1 MSLSQDPVET
11 FRIEAN
17 DLFEQ
22 LEAALLDIENDP
34 DDKDLIDTAFRALHT
49 IKGSGAMFGFD
60 RAASFT
66 HHVEN
71 AFDMVRK
78 GTLQASPELV
88 NIALAARDHIRA
100 LIDDPDHADDVR
112 GELILE
118 ALARLVGAAPSSA
131 APSAPAPASPRP
143 EPQRTTWR
151 IHIKLAENALMS
163 GGNPLLLLDELRELG
178 DCSLVAVT
186 DSIPPIEELDPFSC
200 RMEWDAVLTTDRPR
214 SAIDDVFI
222 FVLDEMELRVEEVE
236 VEPKLLGEILVERGA
251 VTPEL
256 IQSAIEGQEKLG
268 DLLVKEGHLSSD
280 RLRAALAEQGHL
292 KTEQDR
298 AAGKEGGVIKV
309 QAEKLDELMDQVGEL
324 VIAQA
329 RLRQLAD
336 RGGDLALKSI
346 VEEIERLSGHLRDVS
361 MGIRMVPIGTLFGKF
376 RRLVR
381 DLSNELGK
389 QVQLSW
395 SGEETEIDKT
405 VIERLHDPLVHLIRN
420 SIDHGIEP
428 SAEQREMAGKPAE
441 GRVHLSAV
449 HSGAQVLI
457 SIRDDGR
464 GLDRDRIRAK
474 AEETGLVAPEQ
485 ELTDSE
491 LFHLIF
497 HPGFSTAQKIT
508 SVSGRGVGMDVVKR
522 MIDALRGTIDIE
534 SRPGEGA
541 TFTLRLPLTLAIIE
555 GLLVR
560 VAGERY
566 VLPLSAVEECIELS
580 PEDDARSTG
589 RDFLN
594 IRGDLVPFVR
604 LRSLF
609 DLHGA
614 ASPHPKVVVVSAGDF
629 RFGVVV
635 DQIIGGHQTVI
646 KSLSKLH
653 ADIPAF
659 SGATILGDGSV
670 ALILDV
676 PRLLDLSQSRESHL
690 KAS

>member
-1 MSLSQDPVET
+1 MSGTPDPVQT

-22 LEAALLDIENDP
+22 LESVLLDIEDDP
-34 DDKDLIDTAFRALHT
+34 GNKDLIDTAFRALHT

-60 RAASFT
+60 QAAAFT

-78 GTLQASPELV
+78 GKLSVSRELV
-88 NIALAARDHIRA
+88 EIALAAKDHIRG
-100 LIDDPDHADDVR
+100 LIDAPDEMDPVK

-118 ALARLVGAAPSSA
+118 DLARLVGGDFSRAPS
-131 APSAPAPASPRP
+131 PAPTATPKP
-143 EPQRTTWR
+143 EIKRTTYR
-151 IHIKLAENALMS
+151 IHIGLAQNSLMT
-163 GGNPLLLLDELRELG
+163 GCNPLLLLDELRALG
-178 DCSLVAVT
+178 DCSVIAVT
-186 DSIPPIEELDPFSC
+186 GTVPALEEIDPFGC
-200 RMEWDAVLTTDRPR
+200 YLQWDCVLTTEHPR

-222 FVLDEMELRVEEVE
+222 FVLDDMELRVEEVE
-236 VEPKLLGEILVERGA
+236 VEPKRLGEILVERGA
-251 VTPEL
+251 ITPEL
-256 IQSAIEGQEKLG
+256 VRTVVDGQEKLG
-268 DLLVKEGHLSSD
+268 DRLVKEGLLSSD
-280 RLRAALAEQGHL
+280 KLRAALAEQGHL
-292 KTEQDR
+292 KNEQDR
-298 AAGKEGGVIKV
+298 ATKDGGVVKV
-309 QAEKLDELMDQVGEL
+309 PAEKLDELMDQVGEL

-336 RGGDLALKSI
+336 KTNDLALKSI

-389 QVQLSW
+389 QVQLTW

-405 VIERLHDPLVHLIRN
+405 VIERLHDPLVHLVRN
-420 SIDHGIEP
+420 SIDHGVE
-428 SAEQREMAGKPAE
+428 SGDARETVGKPRE
-441 GRVHLSAV
+441 GKVHLSAV

-457 SIRDDGR
+457 SISDDGK
-464 GLDRDRIRAK
+464 GLDRARIRAK
-474 AEETGLVAPEQ
+474 AEETGLIAPDQ
-485 ELTDSE
+485 EVSDTE
-491 LFHLIF
+491 LFQLIF

-541 TFTLRLPLTLAIIE
+541 TFTLRLPLTLAIID

-566 VLPLSAVEECIELS
+566 VIPLSAVEECIELS

-594 IRGDLVPFVR
+594 IRDALVPFVR

-609 DLHGA
+609 ELHGP
-614 ASPHPKVVVVSAGDF
+614 ASPYPKVVVVAAGEF

-635 DQIIGGHQTVI
+635 DQILGGHQTVI

-653 ADIPAF
+653 ADIPTF

-676 PRLLDLSQSRESHL
+676 PRLLDFSQFREGQL

>member
-1 MSLSQDPVET
+1 MSATPDPVET

-22 LEAALLDIENDP
+22 LEQALLDIEDDP
-34 DDKDLIDTAFRALHT
+34 QNKDLIDTAFRALHT

-60 RAASFT
+60 RAAAFT

-78 GTLQASPELV
+78 GTLAASPELV
-88 NIALAARDHIRA
+88 NIALSARDHIRA
-100 LIDDPDHADDVR
+100 LIDNPDEADSMR

-118 ALARLVGAAPSSA
+118 DLARLVGGDLAPPPPVA
-131 APSAPAPASPRP
+131 ETAK
-143 EPQRTTWR
+143 EEVKRTTYR
-151 IHIKLAENALMS
+151 IHIKLALDALMT

-178 DCSLVAVT
+178 ECSLLAVT
-186 DSIPPIEELDPFSC
+186 DTIPPLEDIDPFSC
-200 RMEWDAVLTTDRPR
+200 YMQWDGVLTTDRPR

-222 FVLDEMELRVEEVE
+222 FTLDDMELRVEEVDG
-236 VEPKLLGEILVERGA
+236 EPKLLGEILVERGM
-251 VTPEL
+251 VSPDVV
-256 IQSAIEGQEKLG
+256 QSVVEGQQKLG
-268 DLLVKEGHLSSD
+268 DRLVKEGHLSSD
-280 RLRAALAEQGHL
+280 KLRAALAEQGHL
-292 KTEQDR
+292 KNEQDR
-298 AAGKEGGVIKV
+298 AGKDGGVIKV

-336 RGGDLALKSI
+336 KSGDLSLKSI

-389 QVQLSW
+389 QIQLTW

-420 SIDHGIEP
+420 SIDHGIEA
-428 SAEQREMAGKPAE
+428 SGEQREMNGKPRE
-441 GRVHLSAV
+441 GTVHLSAV

-457 SIRDDGR
+457 SIRDDGK
-464 GLDRDRIRAK
+464 GLDRERIRAK
-474 AEETGLVAPEQ
+474 AEETGLVAPDQ
-485 ELTDSE
+485 ELSDSE

-566 VLPLSAVEECIELS
+566 VLPLTAVEECIELS

-594 IRGDLVPFVR
+594 IRGELVPFVR

-609 DLHGA
+609 DLRA
-614 ASPHPKVVVVSAGDF
+614 PVTPYPKVVVVSAGEF

-635 DQIIGGHQTVI
+635 DQILGGHQTVI

-653 ADIPAF
+653 ADIPTF

-676 PRLLDLSQSRESHL
+676 PRLLDFSQSREGHL

>member
-1 MSLSQDPVET
+1 MNGTPDPVQT

-22 LEAALLDIENDP
+22 LETVLLDIESEPGN
-34 DDKDLIDTAFRALHT
+34 KDLIDTAFRALHT

-60 RAASFT
+60 QAAGFT

-78 GTLQASPELV
+78 GTLAVSPELV
-88 NIALAARDHIRA
+88 EIALAAKDHIRS
-100 LIDDPDHADDVR
+100 LIDAPDQTDPIR
-112 GELILE
+112 GDLILE
-118 ALARLVGAAPSSA
+118 DLARLVGGDAAPGPKRVA
-131 APSAPAPASPRP
+131 APAKEEAR
-143 EPQRTTWR
+143 RTTFR
-151 IHIKLAENALMS
+151 IHIELARNAMLTGS
-163 GGNPLLLLDELRELG
+163 NPLLLLDELRELG
-178 DCSLVAVT
+178 DCSVVPVT
-186 DSIPPIEELDPFSC
+186 DAVPPLEEIDPLGC
-200 RMEWDAVLTTDRPR
+200 YIAWDCLLTTDRPR

-222 FVLDEMELRVEEVE
+222 FLIDDMELRVEEVE
-236 VEPKLLGEILVERGA
+236 PEPKMLGEILVERGM
-251 VTPEL
+251 VT
-256 IQSAIEGQEKLG
+256 SDMVRTVVEGQEKLG
-268 DLLVKEGHLSSD
+268 NLLVKEGHLSSD
-280 RLRAALAEQGHL
+280 KLRAALAEQGHL
-292 KTEQDR
+292 KNEQDR
-298 AAGKEGGVIKV
+298 AGKDGAVIKV
-309 QAEKLDELMDQVGEL
+309 PAEKLDELMDQVGEL

-336 RGGDLALKSI
+336 KSGDLALKSI

-389 QVQLSW
+389 QIHLSW

-428 SAEQREMAGKPAE
+428 SADQREASGKPRE
-441 GRVHLSAV
+441 GTVHLSAV

-474 AEETGLVAPEQ
+474 AEETGLVAPDQ
-485 ELTDSE
+485 EVTDTE

-609 DLHGA
+609 DLHGSA
-614 ASPHPKVVVVSAGDF
+614 TPYPKVVVVAAGEF

-635 DQIIGGHQTVI
+635 DQILGGHQTVI

-653 ADIPAF
+653 ADIPTF

-676 PRLLDLSQSRESHL
+676 PRLLDFSQAREGQL

>member
-1 MSLSQDPVET
+1 M
-11 FRIEAN
+11 
-17 DLFEQ
+17 
-22 LEAALLDIENDP
+22 
-34 DDKDLIDTAFRALHT
+34 
-49 IKGSGAMFGFD
+49 
-60 RAASFT
+60 
-66 HHVEN
+66 
-71 AFDMVRK
+71 
-78 GTLQASPELV
+78 
-88 NIALAARDHIRA
+88 
-100 LIDDPDHADDVR
+100 
-112 GELILE
+112 
-118 ALARLVGAAPSSA
+118 
-131 APSAPAPASPRP
+131 
-143 EPQRTTWR
+143 
-151 IHIKLAENALMS
+151 
-163 GGNPLLLLDELRELG
+163 
-178 DCSLVAVT
+178 
-186 DSIPPIEELDPFSC
+186 
-200 RMEWDAVLTTDRPR
+200 
-214 SAIDDVFI
+214 
-222 FVLDEMELRVEEVE
+222 
-236 VEPKLLGEILVERGA
+236 
-251 VTPEL
+251 
-256 IQSAIEGQEKLG
+256 
-268 DLLVKEGHLSSD
+268 
-280 RLRAALAEQGHL
+280 
-292 KTEQDR
+292 
-298 AAGKEGGVIKV
+298 

-336 RGGDLALKSI
+336 KSGDLSLKSI

-389 QVQLSW
+389 QIQLTW

-420 SIDHGIEP
+420 SIDHGIEA
-428 SAEQREMAGKPAE
+428 SAEQREMAGKPRE
-441 GRVHLSAV
+441 GTVHLSAV

-457 SIRDDGR
+457 SIKDDGK

-474 AEETGLVAPEQ
+474 AEETGLVAPGQ
-485 ELTDSE
+485 ELSDAE
-491 LFHLIF
+491 LFQLIF

-522 MIDALRGTIDIE
+522 MIDALRGTIDIQ

-604 LRSLF
+604 LRGLF
-609 DLHGA
+609 DLRGPH
-614 ASPHPKVVVVSAGDF
+614 SPYPKVVVVSSGDF

-653 ADIPAF
+653 SDIPTF

-676 PRLLDLSQSRESHL
+676 PRLLDFSQSREGQRQ
-690 KAS
+690 AS

>member
-1 MSLSQDPVET
+1 MNATPDPVET

-22 LEAALLDIENDP
+22 LEQALLDIEDDP
-34 DDKDLIDTAFRALHT
+34 QNKDLIDTAFRALHT

-60 RAASFT
+60 RAAAFT

-78 GTLQASPELV
+78 GTLAASPELV
-88 NIALAARDHIRA
+88 NIALSARDHIRA
-100 LIDDPDHADDVR
+100 LIDNPDGADSVR

-118 ALARLVGAAPSSA
+118 DLARLVGGD
-131 APSAPAPASPRP
+131 PAPPPPVA
-143 EPQRTTWR
+143 ETAKEEVKRTTYR
-151 IHIKLAENALMS
+151 IHIKLALDALMT

-178 DCSLVAVT
+178 DCSLVAVA
-186 DSIPPIEELDPFSC
+186 DAIPPLEEIDPFAC
-200 RMEWDAVLTTDRPR
+200 YMQWDGVLTTDRPR

-222 FVLDEMELRVEEVE
+222 FTLDDMELRVEEVE
-236 VEPKLLGEILVERGA
+236 VEPKLLGEILVERGM
-251 VTPEL
+251 VSPD
-256 IQSAIEGQEKLG
+256 IVQSVVEGQEKLG
-268 DLLVKEGHLSSD
+268 DRLVKEGHLSSD
-280 RLRAALAEQGHL
+280 KLRAALAEQGHL
-292 KTEQDR
+292 KNEQDR
-298 AAGKEGGVIKV
+298 AAGKDGGVIKV

-336 RGGDLALKSI
+336 KSGDLSLKSI

-420 SIDHGIEP
+420 SIDHGIEA
-428 SAEQREMAGKPAE
+428 SGEQREMAGKPRE
-441 GRVHLSAV
+441 GKVHLSAV

-457 SIRDDGR
+457 SIRDDGK

-474 AEETGLVAPEQ
+474 AEETGLVAPDQ
-485 ELTDSE
+485 ELSDSE

-604 LRSLF
+604 LRGLF
-609 DLHGA
+609 DLRG
-614 ASPHPKVVVVSAGDF
+614 PITPYPKVVVVSAGEF

-635 DQIIGGHQTVI
+635 DQILGGHQTVI

-653 ADIPAF
+653 ADIPTF

-676 PRLLDLSQSRESHL
+676 PRLLDFSQSREGQL

>member
-1 MSLSQDPVET
+1 MNGALQDPVET
-11 FRIEAN
+11 FRVEAN

-22 LEAALLDIENDP
+22 LETALLDIEANPGDRE
-34 DDKDLIDTAFRALHT
+34 LIDTAFRALHT
-49 IKGSGAMFGFD
+49 IKGSGAMFGFE
-60 RAASFT
+60 RAAAFT

-78 GTLQASPELV
+78 GSLAVSPTLVEIALRAKDHIRDLINAPENADKMTGEIILKDLALLV
-88 NIALAARDHIRA
+88 GDMPAGDAGRPAPTPKPEVKRTTFRLHIALA
-100 LIDDPDHADDVR
+100 
-112 GELILE
+112 
-118 ALARLVGAAPSSA
+118 
-131 APSAPAPASPRP
+131 
-143 EPQRTTWR
+143 Q
-151 IHIKLAENALMS
+151 NAMMTGS
-163 GGNPLLLLDELRELG
+163 NPLRLLDELRELG
-178 DCSLVAVT
+178 ECSVVPVT
-186 DSIPPIEELDPFSC
+186 NAIPPLEEIDPFGC
-200 RMEWDAVLTTDRPR
+200 YMAWDCVLTTEKPR

-222 FVLDEMELRVEEVE
+222 FVIDDMDLTVEEVE
-236 VEPKLLGEILVERGA
+236 VSPKLLGEILVERGA
-251 VTPEL
+251 VSPEIL
-256 IQSAIEGQEKLG
+256 QNALEGQEKLG
-268 DLLVKEGHLSSD
+268 NILVKEGVLSND
-280 RLRAALAEQGHL
+280 KLRAALAEQGHL
-292 KTEQDR
+292 KNEQDR
-298 AAGKEGGVIKV
+298 AAKEGSVVKV
-309 QAEKLDELMDQVGEL
+309 AAEKLDELMDQVGEL

-329 RLRQLAD
+329 RLRQLAEKSD
-336 RGGDLALKSI
+336 DILLKSI

-420 SIDHGIEP
+420 SIDHGVERV
-428 SAEQREMAGKPAE
+428 EDREAAGKPRE

-457 SIRDDGR
+457 SIKDDGK
-464 GLDRDRIRAK
+464 GLDRTRIRAK
-474 AEETGLVAPEQ
+474 AEETGLVAPDQ
-485 ELTDSE
+485 ELTDNE
-491 LFHLIF
+491 LFNLIF

-508 SVSGRGVGMDVVKR
+508 NVSGRGVGMDVVKR
-522 MIDALRGTIDIE
+522 MIDHLRGTIDIV
-534 SRPGEGA
+534 STPGEGA
-541 TFTLRLPLTLAIIE
+541 TFTLRMPLTLAIID

-566 VLPLSAVEECIELS
+566 VIPLSAVEECIELS
-580 PEDDARSTG
+580 SEDDARSTG

-594 IRGDLVPFVR
+594 IRGDLVPFIR
-604 LRSLF
+604 LRKMFNLS
-609 DLHGA
+609 GPA
-614 ASPHPKVVVVSAGDF
+614 ALYPKVVVVSAGEF

-635 DQIIGGHQTVI
+635 DQLLGGHQTVI

-653 ADIPAF
+653 ADIPTF
-659 SGATILGDGSV
+659 SGATILGDGGV

-676 PRLLDLSQSRESHL
+676 PRLLDFSQSREDQL

>member
-1 MSLSQDPVET
+1 MSGAPDPVQT

-22 LEAALLDIENDP
+22 LEAALLDIEDDP
-34 DDKDLIDTAFRALHT
+34 QNKELIDTAFRALHT

-60 RAASFT
+60 QAAAFT

-78 GTLQASPELV
+78 GTLSVTRPLV
-88 NIALAARDHIRA
+88 EIALSAKDHIRS
-100 LIDDPDHADDVR
+100 LIDAPEDADPVR

-118 ALARLVGAAPSSA
+118 DLTRLVGGNFAKAPAPPSPTPKPEIKRTTYRIHVALARNS
-131 APSAPAPASPRP
+131 
-143 EPQRTTWR
+143 
-151 IHIKLAENALMS
+151 LMT
-163 GGNPLLLLDELRELG
+163 GCNPLLLLDELRGLG
-178 DCSLVAVT
+178 DCSVVPVT
-186 DSIPPIEELDPFSC
+186 GEVPPLDEIDPLSC
-200 RMEWDAVLTTDRPR
+200 YVQWHCLLTTEHPR

-222 FVLDEMELRVEEVE
+222 FVLDDMELHVEEVE

-251 VTPEL
+251 VTPDL
-256 IQSAIEGQEKLG
+256 VQSVVEGQEKLG
-268 DLLVKEGHLSSD
+268 DRLVKEGVLSSD
-280 RLRAALAEQGHL
+280 KLRAALAEQGHL
-292 KTEQDR
+292 KNEQDR
-298 AAGKEGGVIKV
+298 AGKEGAVIKV

-336 RGGDLALKSI
+336 KTGDLSLKSI

-361 MGIRMVPIGTLFGKF
+361 MGIRMVPIGTLFSKF

-420 SIDHGIEP
+420 SIDHGIE
-428 SAEQREMAGKPAE
+428 AAGQRGAGKPPE

-457 SIRDDGR
+457 SIKDDGK

-474 AEETGLVAPEQ
+474 AEETGLVAPDQ
-485 ELTDSE
+485 EVTDAE
-491 LFHLIF
+491 LFQLIF

-522 MIDALRGTIDIE
+522 MIDALRGTIDIA
-534 SRPGEGA
+534 STPGEGA
-541 TFTLRLPLTLAIIE
+541 VFTLRLPLTLAIID

-604 LRSLF
+604 LRGLF
-609 DLHGA
+609 DLHGPV
-614 ASPHPKVVVVSAGDF
+614 SPHPKVVVVAAGEF
-629 RFGVVV
+629 RFGLVV
-635 DQIIGGHQTVI
+635 DQILGGHQTVI

-653 ADIPAF
+653 ADIPTF

-670 ALILDV
+670 ALILDI
-676 PRLLDLSQSRESHL
+676 PRLLDFSQAREGQL

>member
-1 MSLSQDPVET
+1 MSGAPDPVQT

-22 LEAALLDIENDP
+22 LEAALLDIEDDP
-34 DDKDLIDTAFRALHT
+34 QNKELIDTAFRALHT

-60 RAASFT
+60 QAAAFT

-78 GTLQASPELV
+78 GTLAVTRPLV
-88 NIALAARDHIRA
+88 EIALSAKDHIRS
-100 LIDDPDHADDVR
+100 LIDAPDEADPVR

-118 ALARLVGAAPSSA
+118 DLARLVGGDFAK
-131 APSAPAPASPRP
+131 APAPPAATPKP
-143 EPQRTTWR
+143 EIKRTTYR
-151 IHIKLAENALMS
+151 IHIALAQNAMMT
-163 GGNPLLLLDELRELG
+163 GCNPLLLLDELRALG
-178 DCSLVAVT
+178 DCSVVPVLGAV
-186 DSIPPIEELDPFSC
+186 PALEEIDPFTC
-200 RMEWDAVLTTDRPR
+200 YIQWDCVLTTEHPR
-214 SAIDDVFI
+214 SSIDDVFI
-222 FVLDEMELRVEEVE
+222 FVLDDMELRVDEVE

-251 VTPEL
+251 VSPDL
-256 IQSAIEGQEKLG
+256 VQSVVEGQEKLG
-268 DLLVKEGHLSSD
+268 DRLVKEGVLSSD
-280 RLRAALAEQGHL
+280 KLRAALAEQGHL
-292 KTEQDR
+292 KNEQDR
-298 AAGKEGGVIKV
+298 AGKEGAVIKV

-336 RGGDLALKSI
+336 KTGDLSLKSI

-361 MGIRMVPIGTLFGKF
+361 MGIRMVPIGTLFSKF

-389 QVQLSW
+389 QVQLTW

-420 SIDHGIEP
+420 SIDHGIEN
-428 SAEQREMAGKPAE
+428 ADQRGGAGKPPE

-457 SIRDDGR
+457 SIKDDGK
-464 GLDRDRIRAK
+464 GLDRARIRAK
-474 AEETGLVAPEQ
+474 AEETGLVAPDQ
-485 ELTDSE
+485 ELTDAE

-522 MIDALRGTIDIE
+522 MIDALRGTIDIA
-534 SRPGEGA
+534 STPGEGA
-541 TFTLRLPLTLAIIE
+541 TFTLRLPLTLAIID

-604 LRSLF
+604 LRGLF
-609 DLHGA
+609 DLHGP
-614 ASPHPKVVVVSAGDF
+614 ASPYPKVVVVSAGEF

-635 DQIIGGHQTVI
+635 DQILGGHQTVI

-653 ADIPAF
+653 ADIPTF

-676 PRLLDLSQSRESHL
+676 PRLLDFSQTRETQL

>member
-1 MSLSQDPVET
+1 MNTTPDPVET
-11 FRIEAN
+11 FRIEAA

-22 LEAALLDIENDP
+22 LESALLDIEGDP
-34 DDKDLIDTAFRALHT
+34 SNKELIDTAFRALHT

-60 RAASFT
+60 QAAAFT

-78 GTLQASPELV
+78 GTLAASPELV
-88 NIALAARDHIRA
+88 GVALAARDHIRA
-100 LIDDPDHADDVR
+100 LIDAPEKADAVR

-118 ALARLVGAAPSSA
+118 NLARLVGGDLASPPAPLAAPKA
-131 APSAPAPASPRP
+131 
-143 EPQRTTWR
+143 EEVKRTTYR
-151 IHIKLAENALMS
+151 IHAGLPRDALMT
-163 GGNPLLLLDELRELG
+163 GGNPLLLLDELRDLG
-178 DCSLVAVT
+178 DCSMVCVT
-186 DSIPPIEELDPFSC
+186 DSVPPLEEIDPFGC
-200 RMEWDAVLTTDRPR
+200 YLQWDCVLTTEKPR

-222 FVLDEMELRVEEVE
+222 FVLDEMDLRVEEVE
-236 VEPKLLGEILVERGA
+236 VEPKLLGEILVERGM
-251 VTPEL
+251 VTPEMV
-256 IQSAIEGQEKLG
+256 QSAVEGQEKLG
-268 DLLVKEGHLSSD
+268 DLLIKDGHLSSD
-280 RLRAALAEQGHL
+280 KLRAALAEQGHL
-292 KTEQDR
+292 KSEQDR
-298 AAGKEGGVIKV
+298 AGREGAVVKV
-309 QAEKLDELMDQVGEL
+309 AAEKLDELMDQVGEL

-329 RLRQLAD
+329 RLRQLSD
-336 RGGDLALKSI
+336 RTEDLALKSI
-346 VEEIERLSGHLRDVS
+346 VEEIERLTGHLRDVS
-361 MGIRMVPIGTLFGKF
+361 MGIRMVPIGTLFSKF

-381 DLSNELGK
+381 DLANELGK

-420 SIDHGIEP
+420 SIDHGVE
-428 SAEQREMAGKPAE
+428 AGQAREAAGKPRE

-457 SIRDDGR
+457 SIRDDGK
-464 GLDRDRIRAK
+464 GLDRERIRAK
-474 AEETGLVAPEQ
+474 AIETGLMEPEQ
-485 ELTDSE
+485 ELSDSE
-491 LFHLIF
+491 LFQLIF

-541 TFTLRLPLTLAIIE
+541 TFTLRLPLTLAIID

-580 PEDDARSTG
+580 PEDDARTTG

-609 DLHGA
+609 DLRGPA
-614 ASPHPKVVVVSAGDF
+614 LPYPKVVVVSTGDF

-635 DQIIGGHQTVI
+635 DQILGGHQTVI

-653 ADIPAF
+653 AGVPAF

-676 PRLLDLSQSRESHL
+676 PRLLELSQATENHL

>member
-1 MSLSQDPVET
+1 MSGAPDPVQT

-22 LEAALLDIENDP
+22 LEAALLDIEDDP
-34 DDKDLIDTAFRALHT
+34 QNKELIDTAFRALHT

-60 RAASFT
+60 QAAAFT

-78 GTLQASPELV
+78 GTLAVTRPLV
-88 NIALAARDHIRA
+88 EIALSAKDHIRS
-100 LIDDPDHADDVR
+100 LIDAPDEADPVR

-118 ALARLVGAAPSSA
+118 DLARLVGGDFAK
-131 APSAPAPASPRP
+131 APAPPAATPKP
-143 EPQRTTWR
+143 EIKRTTYR
-151 IHIKLAENALMS
+151 IHIALAQNAMMT
-163 GGNPLLLLDELRELG
+163 GCNPLLLLDELRALG
-178 DCSLVAVT
+178 DCSVVPVLGAV
-186 DSIPPIEELDPFSC
+186 PALEEIDPFTC
-200 RMEWDAVLTTDRPR
+200 YIQWDCVLTTEHPR
-214 SAIDDVFI
+214 SSIDDVFI
-222 FVLDEMELRVEEVE
+222 FVLDDMELRVDEVE

-251 VTPEL
+251 VSPDL
-256 IQSAIEGQEKLG
+256 VQSVVEGQEKLG
-268 DLLVKEGHLSSD
+268 DRLVKEGVLSSD
-280 RLRAALAEQGHL
+280 KLRAALAEQGHL
-292 KTEQDR
+292 KNEQDR
-298 AAGKEGGVIKV
+298 AGKEGAVIKV

-336 RGGDLALKSI
+336 KTGDLSLKSI

-361 MGIRMVPIGTLFGKF
+361 MGIRMVPIGTLFSKF

-389 QVQLSW
+389 QVQLTW

-420 SIDHGIEP
+420 SIDHGIEN
-428 SAEQREMAGKPAE
+428 ADQRGGAGKPPE

-457 SIRDDGR
+457 SIKDDGK
-464 GLDRDRIRAK
+464 GLDRARIRAK
-474 AEETGLVAPEQ
+474 AEETGLVAPDQ
-485 ELTDSE
+485 ELTDAE

-522 MIDALRGTIDIE
+522 MIDALRGTIDIA
-534 SRPGEGA
+534 STPGEGA
-541 TFTLRLPLTLAIIE
+541 TFTLRLPLTLAIID

-604 LRSLF
+604 LRGLF
-609 DLHGA
+609 DLQGP
-614 ASPHPKVVVVSAGDF
+614 ASPYPKVVVVSAGEF

-635 DQIIGGHQTVI
+635 DQILGGHQTVI

-653 ADIPAF
+653 ADIPTF

-676 PRLLDLSQSRESHL
+676 PRLLDFSQTRETQL

>member
-1 MSLSQDPVET
+1 MTLSQDPVET

-22 LEAALLDIENDP
+22 LEQALLDIEGDP
-34 DDKDLIDTAFRALHT
+34 QNKELIDTAFRALHT

-60 RAASFT
+60 RAAAFT

-78 GTLQASPELV
+78 GTLAASPELV
-88 NIALAARDHIRA
+88 NIALSARDHIRA
-100 LIDDPDHADDVR
+100 LIDDPEGTDSVR
-112 GELILE
+112 GALIL
-118 ALARLVGAAPSSA
+118 ANLARLVGGDLSAPPPSA
-131 APSAPAPASPRP
+131 APAVRV
-143 EPQRTTWR
+143 EVKRTTYR
-151 IHIKLAENALMS
+151 LHIKLAVDALMT
-163 GGNPLLLLDELRELG
+163 GGNPLLLLDELRALG

-186 DSIPPIEELDPFSC
+186 DAIPQLEAIDPLSC
-200 RMEWDAVLTTDRPR
+200 YMQWDAVLTTDWPR
-214 SAIDDVFI
+214 SAIDDVFL
-222 FVLDEMELRVEEVE
+222 FVLDDMELGVEEVE
-236 VEPKLLGEILVERGA
+236 VEPKRLGEILVERGM
-251 VTPEL
+251 VSPDL
-256 IQSAIEGQEKLG
+256 VQSVVEGQEKLG
-268 DLLVKEGHLSSD
+268 DRLVKEGHLSSD
-280 RLRAALAEQGHL
+280 KLRAALAEQGHL
-292 KTEQDR
+292 KNEQDR
-298 AAGKEGGVIKV
+298 AGKDGGVIKV

-336 RGGDLALKSI
+336 KSGDLSLKSI
-346 VEEIERLSGHLRDVS
+346 VEEIERLSGLLRDVS
-361 MGIRMVPIGTLFGKF
+361 MGIRMVQIGTLFGKF

-420 SIDHGIEP
+420 SIDHGIE
-428 SAEQREMAGKPAE
+428 ADAQQREMVGKPRE
-441 GRVHLSAV
+441 GMVHLSAV

-457 SIRDDGR
+457 SIRDDGS

-474 AEETGLVAPEQ
+474 AEETGLLAPGQ
-485 ELTDSE
+485 ELADSE

-580 PEDDARSTG
+580 PEDAARSTG

-604 LRSLF
+604 LRNLF
-609 DLHGA
+609 HLRG
-614 ASPHPKVVVVSAGDF
+614 PITPYPKVVVVSAGEF

-635 DQIIGGHQTVI
+635 DQILGGHQTVI

-653 ADIPAF
+653 ADIPTF

-676 PRLLDLSQSRESHL
+676 PRLLDFSQSREGHL